1 MPHLGSNNGQRW
13 FHTGIADTTSEDSMM
28 TSTENGLLKSLR
40 RFIRPRSRLRQLSNL
55 LTDNKSLWEK
65 GLPDELVFWEDLMV
79 MAKEGGLK

>member
-1 MPHLGSNNGQRW
+1 
-13 FHTGIADTTSEDSMM
+13 MM